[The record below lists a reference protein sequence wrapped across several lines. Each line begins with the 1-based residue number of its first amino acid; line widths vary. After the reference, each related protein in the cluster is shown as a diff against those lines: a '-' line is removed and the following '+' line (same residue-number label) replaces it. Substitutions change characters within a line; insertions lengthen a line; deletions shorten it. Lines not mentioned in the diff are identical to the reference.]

1 MKPLRV
7 LVVDDEPLA
16 RTGLRALLRQ
26 DPELECVGECPDG
39 QAAIEAIE
47 SLAPPPD
54 LVLLDVQMPEIDGFG
69 VIRAIG
75 PERMPPVI
83 FVTAYEEFA
92 LAAFRVHALDYLV
105 KPFTDA
111 AFVAALDRAKR
122 LVRDGQLKQLT
133 DRLTDLVGA
142 VPRQEYLSRIT
153 VRVAQRVQIV
163 RVGEIDWIEAA
174 DYCAKL
180 HVGSN
185 LHVVRI
191 SLAALERLLDPT
203 SFVRVHR
210 SAIVNLDRIKEI
222 VSDASGDGTVV
233 LSDGTKVRLAR
244 SRRSAVDRLLGRAL

>member
-1 MKPLRV
+1 MNPLRV

-16 RTGLRALLRQ
+16 RSGLR
-26 DPELECVGECPDG
+26 ELIRRDAELDCVGECGDG

-47 SLAPPPD
+47 TVGPD

-92 LAAFRVHALDYLV
+92 LEAFRVHALDYLV

-111 AFVAALDRAKR
+111 AFAAACARAKGIVRGGQVQQLAER
-122 LVRDGQLKQLT
+122 LSG
-133 DRLTDLVGA
+133 LVGA
-142 VPRQEYLSRIT
+142 VPQPEYLSRLT
-153 VRVAQRVQIV
+153 VRVAQRVQVV
-163 RVGEIDWIEAA
+163 RVMDIDWIEAA

-180 HVGSN
+180 HIGPVA
-185 LHVVRI
+185 HVVRV
-191 SLAALERLLDPT
+191 SLGALERLLDPA

-210 SAIVNLDRIKEI
+210 SAIVNVDRLKEI
-222 VSDASGDGTVV
+222 VIDATGDGSIV
-233 LSDGTKVRLAR
+233 LADGTKVRLAR
-244 SRRSAVDRLLGRAL
+244 SRRAAVDRVLGRAF